1 MPIVLLNIIKHLR
14 DKSFET
20 VLINLKLMYNFAT
33 LSESTLLT
41 LGTKIPQKKLLREIN
56 MALKRLSK
64 HVSFHIS
71 MSRHSAKWP
80 QMPSVTSPAGAGPS
94 QRGRCTHAVWKK
106 DLWLT
111 CHKETRN
118 WCINMNTERDI
129 LVKKHKTP
137 IFLRVTK
144 NNSITS
150 NPTLQYFKKLREV
163 LAEMRITWAAGKW
176 IHRSAQKLN
185 FQMWTPLHSVNY
197 KDIYI

>member
-1 MPIVLLNIIKHLR
+1 MKCSTHSYAANQIRMKGSLIKLSRSLMPIVLLNIIKHLR

-56 MALKRLSK
+56 MALKRLLK

-94 QRGRCTHAVWKK
+94 QRGRCTHAV
-106 DLWLT
+106 
-111 CHKETRN
+111 
-118 WCINMNTERDI
+118 
-129 LVKKHKTP
+129 
-137 IFLRVTK
+137 
-144 NNSITS
+144 
-150 NPTLQYFKKLREV
+150 
-163 LAEMRITWAAGKW
+163 
-176 IHRSAQKLN
+176 
-185 FQMWTPLHSVNY
+185 
-197 KDIYI
+197 